1 MSRYGQEFTEKPA
14 VSFKILNQL
23 VHRIK
28 HKHNLVNAGGWR
40 FAPKLTV
47 YALSIFDKGGGG
59 GGQSLKTV

>member
-1 MSRYGQEFTEKPA
+1 MGDHCKTKPA

-23 VHRIK
+23 VHRI
-28 HKHNLVNAGGWR
+28 KHNLVNAGGWR

-47 YALSIFDKGGGG
+47 YAFSIFDKGGGG